1 VIRLDTACVRNG
13 WNDEQELESKRKP
26 WYLSTR
32 GHYSIW
38 HGCNSRAL
46 VIASPWI
53 QFLVWWHW
61 GQESRKSLALAP
73 PSLDSPVNR
82 SMDTFSS
89 AADIQYHHD
98 VDVRNETRFTR
109 PLRTRYILA
118 QGATPSALGKPNR
131 KVHVYINS
139 GREPTTSFTLWKYSC
154 LQWTS
159 LKSHFGYP
167 SDYNIIR

>member
-1 VIRLDTACVRNG
+1 MIRLDTACVRNG

-73 PSLDSPVNR
+73 PSLESPVNR
-82 SMDTFSS
+82 SMDTFSWLLLLQQQTYS
-89 AADIQYHHD
+89 IITMSMYEMKLKDLPVH
-98 VDVRNETRFTR
+98 F
-109 PLRTRYILA
+109 
-118 QGATPSALGKPNR
+118 ALGTFWRKERRHLHLGNQTEKCMSSNDLLLHLANR
-131 KVHVYINS
+131 EQSCFDKFRHK
-139 GREPTTSFTLWKYSC
+139 TL
-154 LQWTS
+154 L
-159 LKSHFGYP
+159 
-167 SDYNIIR
+167 